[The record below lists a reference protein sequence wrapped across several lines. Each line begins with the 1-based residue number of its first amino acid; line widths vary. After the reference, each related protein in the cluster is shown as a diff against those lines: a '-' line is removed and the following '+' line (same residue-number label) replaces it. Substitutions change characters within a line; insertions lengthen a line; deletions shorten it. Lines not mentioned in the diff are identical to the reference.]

1 MNQTL
6 KSAILKVPYSTSV
19 YLALKKTFY
28 FWPMFLA
35 EYVEFERQSKQLG
48 KKRFTNKIR
57 DWSPKLLDKTSITP
71 FDSHYTYHPA
81 WAARI
86 VAQERP
92 DEHID
97 ISSTLH
103 FCTIVS
109 AIVPVR
115 FYDYRPAPL
124 KLSNL
129 TSEAGDLTA
138 LPFAD
143 GSVKSLSCM
152 HVIEHVGLGRYG
164 DRIDPAGDIVAM
176 RELARVL
183 APGGTLLFVVPVG
196 KPKIDFNRHRIY
208 AYEQIIECFPTLKLK
223 EFSLIP
229 DDYKQGLITNA
240 DPALVARQTWGC
252 GCFWFTK

>member
-1 MNQTL
+1 MPF
-6 KSAILKVPYSTSV
+6 SIPV
-19 YLALKKTFY
+19 YLTLKKTFY
-28 FWPMFLA
+28 FWPKFLT
-35 EYVEFERQSKQLG
+35 EYVEFQKQSKRGQP
-48 KKRFTNKIR
+48 RFSNRIR
-57 DWSPKLLDKTSITP
+57 DWQPKLLDKTSTTP

-81 WAARI
+81 WAARVI
-86 VAQERP
+86 AQLRP
-92 DEHID
+92 DVHVD

-103 FCTIVS
+103 FCTVVS
-109 AIVPVR
+109 AIVPVK

-129 TSEAGDLTA
+129 TSESGDLTA

-143 GSVKSLSCM
+143 GSIKSISCM

-164 DRIDPAGDIVAM
+164 DPIDPNGDIKAIN
-176 RELARVL
+176 ELKRVL
-183 APGGTLLFVVPVG
+183 APGGCLLFVVPVG

-208 AYEQIIECFPTLKLK
+208 SYQQIREYFSDLELK

-229 DDYKQGLITNA
+229 DDYALGIIENA
-240 DPALVARQTWGC
+240 DPALVQEQNWGC

>member
-6 KSAILKVPYSTSV
+6 KSAILKVPLSQPV
-19 YLALKKTFY
+19 YLTLKKTFY
-28 FWPMFLA
+28 FWPLFLS
-35 EYVEFERQSKQLG
+35 EYLEFEKRSRRG
-48 KKRFTNKIR
+48 RPRFTNKIR
-57 DWSPKLLDKTSITP
+57 DWAPRLLDKLAQTP

-81 WAARI
+81 WAARV
-86 VAQERP
+86 VAGLRP
-92 DEHID
+92 EEHVD

-103 FCTIVS
+103 FCTVMS

-129 TSEAGDLTA
+129 TSGSADLTA

-143 GSVKSLSCM
+143 GSIKSISCM
-152 HVIEHVGLGRYG
+152 HVIEHIGLGRYG
-164 DRIDPAGDIVAM
+164 DPIDPDGDIKAIA
-176 RELARVL
+176 ELKRVL
-183 APGGTLLFVVPVG
+183 APGGCLLFVVPVG

-208 AYEQIIECFPTLKLK
+208 SYEHIMDAFSDVTLK

-229 DDYKQGLITNA
+229 DDYEQGIIINA
-240 DPALVARQTWGC
+240 APALVREQNWGC

>member
-6 KSAILKVPYSTSV
+6 RNAVLKVPFSIPV
-19 YLALKKTFY
+19 YLLLKKTFY
-28 FWPMFLA
+28 FLPLFLS
-35 EYVEFERQSKQLG
+35 EYLEFERQSKRQRA
-48 KKRFTNKIR
+48 RFSNKIT
-57 DWSPKLLDKTSITP
+57 DWSPKLLDRTSTTP
-71 FDSHYTYHPA
+71 FDPHYTYHPA
-81 WAARI
+81 WAARV
-86 VAQERP
+86 VAQVRP
-92 DEHID
+92 EVHID

-109 AIVPVR
+109 AIVPVK
-115 FYDYRPAPL
+115 FYDYRPATL

-129 TSEAGDLTA
+129 TSEPGDLLA

-143 GSVKSLSCM
+143 GSVKSISCM

-164 DRIDPAGDIVAM
+164 DRIDPDGDIKAIG
-176 RELARVL
+176 ELKRVL
-183 APGGTLLFVVPVG
+183 APGGCLLFVVPVG

-208 AYEQIIECFPTLKLK
+208 SYEQIVEYFSDLELK

-229 DDYKQGLITNA
+229 DDASQGLISHA
-240 DPALVARQTWGC
+240 DPALVSKQAWGC